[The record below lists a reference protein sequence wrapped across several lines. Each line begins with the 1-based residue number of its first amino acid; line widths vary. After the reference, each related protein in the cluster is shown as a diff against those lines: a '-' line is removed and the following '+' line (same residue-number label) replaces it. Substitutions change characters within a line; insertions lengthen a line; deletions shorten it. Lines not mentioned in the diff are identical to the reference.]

1 MAYRKFDDKNLNVDD
16 SKMKLKSFNS
26 REAWFRALQAVSN
39 RVIGD
44 ANLTACT
51 SAVCATAATG
61 IATTVAV
68 VATINGLQVAIA
80 AAGNLNLG
88 TGAYSGENLGI
99 GMGTMGTNCVTRFLV
114 YAGTSGDAAVAGPGN
129 IIQKKDY
136 ATAALAAAAC
146 RLPDLPDNAVAL
158 GSLLLQGPA
167 AAGCNFAVGG
177 AGTMG
182 TCTFSNFF
190 NMPYTEPFA

>member
-1 MAYRKFDDKNLNVDD
+1 MAYRKFDDKSLNVDD
-16 SKMKLKSFNS
+16 SRLKLKNFTK
-26 REAWFRALQAVSN
+26 EAWFRALQAVSN

-44 ANLTACT
+44 QNLTACT
-51 SAVCATAATG
+51 SAVLATAATG
-61 IATTVAV
+61 VATTVAV

-88 TGAYSGENLGI
+88 TGAYAGENLGV
-99 GMGTMGTNCVTRFLV
+99 GRGTMGTNCVTRFLV
-114 YAGTSGDAAVAGPGN
+114 FAGTSGAAEVAGPGN
-129 IIQKKDY
+129 IVQKKDY

-146 RLPDLPDNAVAL
+146 RLPDLPDNCVAL

-167 AAGCNFAVGG
+167 AAGVTFNVGG

-182 TCTFSNFF
+182 TCSFSNFF